1 MYHLPEEILRKIYE
15 YDSYK
20 EDHWQPIVSDIKMK
34 FLHSI
39 EDEIFTI
46 MTTSCSNCHR
56 AVPRSASRRLS
67 KFGTAVYSVYVRG
80 IRNWYQIK
88 PKLEIR
94 FGQNLDEFDE
104 KINELIL
111 KTWKKDW

>member
-1 MYHLPEEILRKIYE
+1 MFHLPEEILRKIYE

-20 EDHWQPIVSDIKMK
+20 EDNWAHIVSDIKIS

-46 MTTSCSNCHR
+46 MTSPVNHLN
-56 AVPRSASRRLS
+56 RS
-67 KFGTAVYSVYVRG
+67 
-80 IRNWYQIK
+80 WYLIK
-88 PKLEIR
+88 PKLEIH
-94 FGQNLDEFDE
+94 FGQNLDEFATE
-104 KINELIL
+104 INDLIL

>member
-46 MTTSCSNCHR
+46 MTTNYSNC
-56 AVPRSASRRLS
+56 
-67 KFGTAVYSVYVRG
+67 RG